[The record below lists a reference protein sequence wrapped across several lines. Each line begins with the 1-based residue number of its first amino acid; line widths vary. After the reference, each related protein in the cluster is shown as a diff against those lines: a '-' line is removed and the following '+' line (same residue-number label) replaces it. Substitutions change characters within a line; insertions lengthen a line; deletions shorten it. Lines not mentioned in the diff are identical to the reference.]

1 MQKYFRDQG
10 FAGEGR
16 DWGVRPDDQADL
28 QGDAD
33 AEAGIDW
40 GHQKTAEGCCVLVPP
55 EEPQEAR
62 GMNMKTSPQERTMNT
77 NTELPK
83 NAKLLTVEEA
93 KELVNNNYRYYVNG
107 DGLVKIQYSISP
119 QPLHGTEFLVVGSE
133 EGKCLIVQRKEFSA
147 AIKSQTTCDQ

>member
-1 MQKYFRDQG
+1 M
-10 FAGEGR
+10 
-16 DWGVRPDDQADL
+16 

-33 AEAGIDW
+33 AAARIGG
-40 GHQKTAEGCCVLVPP
+40 GHQKPAEGGCVLTPP

-133 EGKCLIVQRKEFSA
+133 EGKCLITQRKEFED
-147 AIKSQTTCDQ
+147 AIELRTTCDQ

>member
-1 MQKYFRDQG
+1 M
-10 FAGEGR
+10 
-16 DWGVRPDDQADL
+16 
-28 QGDAD
+28 
-33 AEAGIDW
+33 
-40 GHQKTAEGCCVLVPP
+40 LVPP

-62 GMNMKTSPQERTMNT
+62 SMNMNPPQERTMNT

-133 EGKCLIVQRKEFSA
+133 DGKCLITQRKEFED
-147 AIKSQTTCDQ
+147 AIKLRTTCDQ

>member
-1 MQKYFRDQG
+1 
-10 FAGEGR
+10 
-16 DWGVRPDDQADL
+16 VVQAWRFPWPGL
-28 QGDAD
+28 YP
-33 AEAGIDW
+33 I
-40 GHQKTAEGCCVLVPP
+40 TIIISNLT
-55 EEPQEAR
+55 
-62 GMNMKTSPQERTMNT
+62 MMMNT

-133 EGKCLIVQRKEFSA
+133 EGKCLITQRKEFED
-147 AIKSQTTCDQ
+147 AIELRTTCDQ

>member
-1 MQKYFRDQG
+1 
-10 FAGEGR
+10 
-16 DWGVRPDDQADL
+16 
-28 QGDAD
+28 
-33 AEAGIDW
+33 
-40 GHQKTAEGCCVLVPP
+40 VLVPP